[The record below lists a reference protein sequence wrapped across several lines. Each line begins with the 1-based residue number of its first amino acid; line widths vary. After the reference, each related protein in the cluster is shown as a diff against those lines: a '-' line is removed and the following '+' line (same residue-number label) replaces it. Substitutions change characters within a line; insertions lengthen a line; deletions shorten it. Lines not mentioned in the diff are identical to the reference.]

1 MNVSGEHR
9 LATTR
14 ERVWQALHDPDLLRA
29 CIPGCEDVQE
39 VDPHQ
44 FAGRMMARIGAVSTV
59 FTGQILISDESFPKG
74 WQMAGHAESPSA
86 GWADGTANIRLSS
99 VSGGTVVAYRLHVDP
114 GGRLA
119 SVGDRLLR
127 GVAMRMANDFF
138 TRLAEHLMPDHPP
151 EHRMEDPED
160 RADPGGTTPRRKVLP
175 LAPMPAAAPPAAT
188 VAPAEAA
195 KPAGMGHGQ
204 RIIITVGVLYCMLVW
219 LSMGLALFHRL

>member
-9 LATTR
+9 VAVGQ
-14 ERVWQALHDPDLLRA
+14 ERVWQALHDPDILRA

-39 VDPHQ
+39 VEPHQ
-44 FAGRMMARIGAVSTV
+44 FSGRLMARIGAVSTV
-59 FTGQILISDESFPKG
+59 FTGQILISDEAFPKG
-74 WQMAGHAESPSA
+74 WQMAAHAESPSA
-86 GWADGTANIRLSS
+86 GWADGTATIRLSS

-138 TRLAEHLMPDHPP
+138 TRLAEHLMPEHPTEEP
-151 EHRMEDPED
+151 QD
-160 RADPGGTTPRRKVLP
+160 RADPAGTAPRRKVVP
-175 LAPMPAAAPPAAT
+175 LAPTPMAAPPPAAAVPPET
-188 VAPAEAA
+188 TGPAR
-195 KPAGMGHGQ
+195 MGRGQ
-204 RIIITVGVLYCMLVW
+204 RIIIAVGVAYCALVW